1 MTATGLEAIINYF
14 VNENSTIS
22 PKCRDDWAVFWV
34 LICKVNLTVCS
45 CHVTYPFQDE
55 STLYS
60 CLNIKELFAQS
71 MREMWNLSYCN
82 WTGTQNHLV
91 CKWTMNH
98 LAKLSEYLSC
108 VLSIYLYGAFDS
120 IFLHCHV
127 GVSEWIQTL
136 QFRECQETHCL

>member
-14 VNENSTIS
+14 VNKNSTIW
-22 PKCRDDWAVFWV
+22 PKWRNDWAVFWA
-34 LICKVNLTVCS
+34 LICAVNLTVCS

-91 CKWTMNH
+91 RKWTMNH